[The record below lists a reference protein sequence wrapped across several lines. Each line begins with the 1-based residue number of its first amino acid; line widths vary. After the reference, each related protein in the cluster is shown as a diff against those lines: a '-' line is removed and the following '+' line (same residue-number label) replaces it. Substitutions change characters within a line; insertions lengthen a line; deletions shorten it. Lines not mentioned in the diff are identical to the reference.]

1 MIPAAFWRRNFKKR
15 MNAGRNYM
23 YTLSGKTIFITGASS
38 GIGEA
43 TAWKFAESG
52 ARLIISARRLEN
64 IKELSKKIIEKHGTQ
79 VLPIKLDVTKH
90 AAVRDTIAGLPPE
103 WKDIDILI
111 NNAGLAIGADKFQE
125 SDPEEW
131 EAVID
136 TNIKGLLYCTH
147 HILKN
152 MIERNRGH
160 IINLGSLAGHE
171 VYPGGSVYCATKH
184 AVLAISKTLKLD
196 LLGTNIRVSSIDPGM
211 VETGFS
217 VVRFRG
223 DKDRAK
229 KVYEGMKPLTAEDVA
244 EAVIFCAS
252 RPPHV
257 NINEII
263 MMPVDQASVTSVNR
277 KNK

>member
-1 MIPAAFWRRNFKKR
+1 
-15 MNAGRNYM
+15 MN
-23 YTLSGKTIFITGASS
+23 TLSGKTVFITGASS

-43 TAWKFAESG
+43 CAQKFAEAG
-52 ARLIISARRLEN
+52 ARLVITARRLE
-64 IKELSKKIIEKHGTQ
+64 KLTKLSEKITGKYGAE
-79 VLPIKLDVTKH
+79 VMPIKLDVTKH
-90 AAVRDTIAGLPPE
+90 AQVRDTIAALPAQ
-103 WKDIDILI
+103 WKDIDILV
-111 NNAGLAIGADKFQE
+111 NNAGLAIGADKIQE

-136 TNIKGLLYCTH
+136 TNIKGLLYCTRH
-147 HILKN
+147 VLKN
-152 MIERNRGH
+152 MLERNAGH

-184 AVLAISKTLKLD
+184 AVLAISKTLKHD
-196 LLGTNIRVSSIDPGM
+196 LLGTGIRVSSVDPGM

-223 DKDRAK
+223 DHDRAK

-244 EAVIFCAS
+244 DAVIFCAS

-257 NINEII
+257 NISEII

-277 KNK
+277 RSK

>member
-1 MIPAAFWRRNFKKR
+1 
-15 MNAGRNYM
+15 MN
-23 YTLSGKTIFITGASS
+23 TLLGKTVFITGASS

-43 TAWKFAESG
+43 CAQKFAGAG
-52 ARLIISARRLEN
+52 ARLIITARRLEN
-64 IKELSKKIIEKHGTQ
+64 LKELSKIITEKYGVE
-79 VLPIKLDVTKH
+79 VLTIKLDVTRH
-90 AAVRDTIAGLPPE
+90 AAVRDAVAGLPPE

-111 NNAGLAIGADKFQE
+111 NNAGLAIGADKIQD

-131 EAVID
+131 DAVID
-136 TNIKGLLYCTH
+136 TNIKGLLYCTR

-152 MIERNRGH
+152 MIGRNSGH

-196 LLGTNIRVSSIDPGM
+196 LLGTGIRVSSVDPGM

-223 DKDRAK
+223 DRDRAK

-244 EAVIFCAS
+244 DAVIFCAG

-257 NINEII
+257 NISEII
-263 MMPVDQASVTSVNR
+263 MMPVDQASVTAVNR
-277 KNK
+277 KIG

>member
-1 MIPAAFWRRNFKKR
+1 
-15 MNAGRNYM
+15 MN
-23 YTLSGKTIFITGASS
+23 TLFGKTVFITGASS

-43 TAWKFAESG
+43 SAWKFAEAG
-52 ARLIISARRLEN
+52 ARLILTARRLEN
-64 IKELSKKIIEKHGTQ
+64 LTGLSKKITAEYGVET
-79 VLPIKLDVTKH
+79 LPLKLDVTKH
-90 AAVRDTIAGLPPE
+90 SAVRDTIAGLPSE
-103 WKDIDILI
+103 WKNIDILV

-136 TNIKGLLYCTH
+136 TNIKGLLYCTR
-147 HILKN
+147 HILEN
-152 MIERNRGH
+152 MLARNAGH

-171 VYPGGSVYCATKH
+171 VYTGGSIYCATKH

-196 LLGTNIRVSSIDPGM
+196 LLGTGIRVSSVDPGM

-223 DKDRAK
+223 DQGRAK
-229 KVYEGMKPLTAEDVA
+229 KVYEGMTPLTAEDVA
-244 EAVIFCAS
+244 DAVIFCAG

-257 NINEII
+257 NISEII
-263 MMPVDQASVTSVNR
+263 MMPTDQSSVTSVNR
-277 KNK
+277 RAAE